1 MKPFPW
7 LHCGAQDSPCPN
19 LGQSAGENSISPK
32 MRTKE
37 NWRNSSWQ
45 QPSIFSE
52 TISIQN
58 CKNGQIYLTIFRWNW
73 RPIKGL
79 LLFPNKYYPVFVKLL
94 LFQHHAGLQSA
105 SIRLAYTVITI
116 LSFTW
121 KGFFHHRCCPDHHHH
136 PAIDIDC
143 CNICS
148 VLIPRWCPRE
158 VHKPVL
164 RFSSPCSRHIWHS
177 RNSPRD
183 DYGWLHTGY
192 RVFF

>member
-7 LHCGAQDSPCPN
+7 LHCGAQNSPVLI
-19 LGQSAGENSISPK
+19 LGKVPEKTAFHPRWGQRKTGGILLGNSP
-32 MRTKE
+32 
-37 NWRNSSWQ
+37 Q
-45 QPSIFSE
+45 
-52 TISIQN
+52 
-58 CKNGQIYLTIFRWNW
+58 YFRKPFLS
-73 RPIKGL
+73 RIAKTVRYIRLIKGL
-79 LLFPNKYYPVFVKLL
+79 LLFPNEYYPVFVKLL

-136 PAIDIDC
+136 SAIDLDC

-158 VHKPVL
+158 AHKPVL
-164 RFSSPCSRHIWHS
+164 RFSLPCSRHIWHS

-192 RVFF
+192 RVVF